1 MRPRYHVYVSELGNV
16 FMAEIAAVIAAAISD
31 LGYETVYPAPGLP
44 EAAPNRVNLV
54 VAPHEFFPLQLNHT
68 QDELQ
73 RAAEASAVIGVEQ
86 PGTSWFELGYHFA
99 SVSRQIIDIS
109 PYAVAE
115 LERRGYPATH
125 LQFGYHRSWDYWHG
139 EPGAPRRTDLLF
151 LGASTDRREQILS
164 EVGSAVWEFDS
175 DIRLFEHDRP
185 MNVPRAHFVA
195 GEEKWR
201 LLSSARV
208 LLNIHRSD
216 VPYFE
221 WIRILEAV
229 INGALVVTELSSD
242 YGPLM
247 PGAHFVTAPGEFLAA
262 QTASILTDESLRAE
276 IAGSAYDFVRHNL
289 TLQASLEPICDQLNE
304 TTGMNRRAGKVAA
317 PLVLPELPSVSSHP
331 VLEAALDVE
340 RRVRV
345 RIKELLD
352 SETGLVQAVEALQAK
367 LLYADENHVYS
378 STTPAW
384 SSFVPE
390 VSVIITCYNYSRYV
404 HEAMESVLASTGV
417 RTELIV
423 VDDHSQDDSVEVI
436 SKVMKAAHWFPIKL
450 LARAANAG
458 LGAARDLGIRHS
470 RSDRVFMLDADN
482 AIFPTGLRK
491 LALKL
496 DEEPDAAFAYG
507 LIARVGRPGLLSQF
521 PWQVERLARGNYIDA
536 MAMLRKKV
544 WEEVGGYDA
553 SLRGWE
559 DYELWL
565 RVADHGYCGAFLHD
579 FIGTYRVHGESLL
592 QTVNIDVS
600 GLMDDFKARYRFFPW
615 DES

>member
-1 MRPRYHVYVSELGNV
+1 MT
-16 FMAEIAAVIAAAISD
+16 EIAAVVAAAISD
-31 LGYETVYPAPGLP
+31 LGYETVYPAAGLP
-44 EAAPNRVNLV
+44 EDGPNRVNLV

-68 QDELQ
+68 KDELQ
-73 RAAEASAVIGVEQ
+73 RAAEASVVLGVEQ

-99 SVSRQIIDIS
+99 SVSRQIVDIS

-115 LERRGYPATH
+115 LQRRGYSATH
-125 LQFGYHRSWDYWHG
+125 LQFGYHRSWDCWHG
-139 EPGAPRRTDLLF
+139 VPGARPTDLLF
-151 LGASTDRREQILS
+151 LGASTARREEILS
-164 EVGSAVWEFDS
+164 SVGTAVWEFDC

-195 GEEKWR
+195 GEDKWR

-208 LLNIHRSD
+208 LLNIHRSE
-216 VPYFE
+216 VRYFE
-221 WIRILEAV
+221 WIRVLEAV

-242 YGPLM
+242 YGPLI
-247 PGAHFVTAPGEFLAA
+247 PGEHFLTASKDFIAA
-262 QTASILTDESLRAE
+262 QTASILMDEPLRAE
-276 IAGSAYDFVRHNL
+276 IASSAYDFVRQNL
-289 TLQASLEPICDQLNE
+289 TLETMLEPICDQLND
-304 TTGMNRRAGKVAA
+304 TTKTRSGTQRRAA
-317 PLVLPELPSVSSHP
+317 PLTLQKTVPTSSDP

-352 SETGLVQAVEALQAK
+352 SETDLVQSVEALQAT
-367 LLYADENHVYS
+367 LLYSDRNHVES
-378 STTPAW
+378 FTTPSW
-384 SSFVPE
+384 SDFVPE
-390 VSVIITCYNYSRYV
+390 VSVIITCYNYSGFV
-404 HEAMESVLASTGV
+404 LDAIESVFASTGV
-417 RTELIV
+417 RVELIV

-436 SKVMKAAHWFPIKL
+436 TSCMGRAPWFPMKL

-482 AIFPTGLRK
+482 AIFPTALRK
-491 LALKL
+491 LAFTL

-507 LIARVGRPGLLSQF
+507 IIAKIGQPGLLSQF
-521 PWQVERLARGNYIDA
+521 PWHVERLARANYIDA

-544 WEEVGGYDA
+544 CEEVGGYDA

-565 RVADHGYCGAFLHD
+565 RVADHGYRGAFLHD

-600 GLMDDFKARYRFFPW
+600 GLVDDFKERYRLFPW
-615 DES
+615 DQS